1 MCNSSGDAGPEAVV
15 GHLQASLRELRLL
28 HPDEPEDT
36 RRAAFESMVHRPSGW
51 WGSGTLTSFALASS
65 RGEAARVLGGAGGG
79 LDTIDWEGIA
89 LQALLTLYDEGYRVT
104 RSPRGWLRA
113 VIRHLVCQSVRRES
127 FHLAHARIDHLPGVN
142 FSSTSSVDHRRS
154 PYAAM
159 EAKTMEG
166 ALADLPPA
174 LQSVAKLYV
183 CDRLGRSEVRRALGI
198 SDTVLRGRLLR
209 LRSRLAQM
217 LSNQL
222 VSGGRPKAIRSAGR
236 P

>member
-1 MCNSSGDAGPEAVV
+1 
-15 GHLQASLRELRLL
+15 
-28 HPDEPEDT
+28 
-36 RRAAFESMVHRPSGW
+36 
-51 WGSGTLTSFALASS
+51 
-65 RGEAARVLGGAGGG
+65 LGGAGRG

-89 LQALLTLYDEGYRVT
+89 LQALLTLYDEGHRVT

-127 FHLAHARIDHLPGVN
+127 FHLAHARIDHLPGVD
-142 FSSTSSVDHRRS
+142 FSSTSIDHRRS
-154 PYAAM
+154 PSAAV
-159 EAKTMEG
+159 EAKKIEG
-166 ALADLPPA
+166 ALPDLPPA

-217 LSNQL
+217 LSN
-222 VSGGRPKAIRSAGR
+222 RRAP
-236 P
+236 

>member
-1 MCNSSGDAGPEAVV
+1 MCNSFGDAGPETVV
-15 GHLQASLRELRLL
+15 GDLQASLRELQLL

-65 RGEAARVLGGAGGG
+65 RGEAARVLVGAGGG
-79 LDTIDWEGIA
+79 LDAIDWEGIA
-89 LQALLTLYDEGYRVT
+89 LQALLTLYDEGHRVT

-127 FHLAHARIDHLPGVN
+127 FHLAHARIDHLPGVD
-142 FSSTSSVDHRRS
+142 FSSTSIDHGRS
-154 PYAAM
+154 PHAAV
-159 EAKTMEG
+159 EAKTIEG

-183 CDRLGRSEVRRALGI
+183 CERLGRSEVRRVLGI

-217 LSNQL
+217 LSNQSAPESCHVRL
-222 VSGGRPKAIRSAGR
+222 TQGG
-236 P
+236 